1 MKETAFNIYIEKA
14 GKEAENGVGAGENRE
29 TEALTIE
36 EAFKQ
41 LEQLLARLENGEV
54 PLEQSFDLYQQ
65 GMKLVRLCGQK
76 IDRVEKQLIVLDE
89 REDRD
94 GF

>member
-14 GKEAENGVGAGENRE
+14 GKVAENGAGENRE